1 MRGAFL
7 WCWTAFTASSSGT
20 LSTFTTMS
28 TMTPKRSPNCACSR
42 GLGVAQDKLIETFGF
57 TGLPRYERLLA
68 LEDDKKA
75 PRVIEGTAVEIK
87 KDQTE

>member
-1 MRGAFL
+1 MVLDRVHGVEQRHVVDVHHHVDHDAEAVAQL
-7 WCWTAFTASSSGT
+7 RM
-20 LSTFTTMS
+20 L
-28 TMTPKRSPNCACSR
+28 K

-68 LEDDKKA
+68 LEDAKKA